1 MQEIPILYVHGVM
14 LVSIQT
20 DLHDALIHQLQ
31 NDILSALENKPA
43 RGLVLDVSAVGIMDT
58 FTARA
63 LAQTAQMASLMGT
76 RTIVAGMHP
85 SIALT
90 LTEMGF
96 SAFGFE
102 TALNL
107 DGAIEILGEQEA
119 EEHAG

>member
-1 MQEIPILYVHGVM
+1 MQEIPILYVDEVM

-31 NDILSALENKPA
+31 EDLLRALERRSA
-43 RGLVLDVSAVGIMDT
+43 RGLVLDVSAVTIMDT

-63 LAQTAQMASLMGT
+63 LAQTAQMATLMGT

-85 SIALT
+85 NIALT

-96 SAFGFE
+96 AAFGFE

-107 DGAIEILGEQEA
+107 DGAIERLNRNGMGHRVA
-119 EEHAG
+119 